1 MTAAPTISG
10 FRPVDLMI
18 WPSKVTQ
25 VTSIK
30 TFVSPFVVVIE
41 RLHKSLTRHIT
52 RPAGNVF
59 CSLCSS
65 IKIWPDLFDNLM
77 FWAFMG
83 DGVGVFVGVFAAF
96 MGDGVGV
103 GVGVF
108 ADMVMCVGK

>member
-1 MTAAPTISG
+1 
-10 FRPVDLMI
+10 MI

-30 TFVSPFVVVIE
+30 TFVSPFAVVIE

-52 RPAGNVF
+52 RPVGNVF
-59 CSLCSS
+59 CFSCSS